1 MVSIQNLNKA
11 FGRNQVLDN
20 LSLQINQKGVTA
32 ILGPNGSGK
41 TTLIKSILGMTIP
54 DKGTITI
61 NGKDIKKDVLYR
73 ENLDYLPQIADF
85 PDNLKVKE
93 LIKMIKDLRN
103 KPARDETLIRFF
115 GLEPFLDK
123 KLNTLSGGTRQK
135 VNLILAFMFDSPLM
149 ILDEPSSGLDPVS
162 LIRLKEWINREKA
175 QGKIILVTSHIM
187 SFVEEIAE
195 NIAFLLDGKIYFN
208 GSLSQLRT
216 KTGQEDLEHAIASLL
231 LQSTSPTPPRNQ
243 EKPVTCNLQL

>member
-1 MVSIQNLNKA
+1 MVNIQNLNKA

-20 LSLQINQKGVTA
+20 LSLEIDQKGVTA

-41 TTLIKSILGMTIP
+41 TTLIKSILGMVIP
-54 DKGTITI
+54 DKGAITI

-115 GLEPFLDK
+115 GLGPFLDK
-123 KLNTLSGGTRQK
+123 KFNTLSGGTRQK
-135 VNLILAFMFDSPLM
+135 VNLVLAFMFDSPLI

-208 GSLSQLRT
+208 GSLSELKI
-216 KTGQEDLEHAIASLL
+216 KTGREDLEHAIAALL
-231 LQSTSPTPPRNQ
+231 LENDHPALVYHES
-243 EKPVTCNLQL
+243 